1 MHSHCLKKLDP
12 VPSEHNGDHQ
22 IKKFAKDETGIFTLQ
37 LTASSRH
44 PDTQMVSPRPANRL
58 KLSPLAHFLNYVS
71 IMAQINFHFLKEAFL
86 GYSNLHGSPPSLKFL
101 EKELIVLQYLIV
113 YSPVFRFFSFSSR
126 SSSKKKKK
134 EEEDLTTKWVL
145 EEAIRFQVFL
155 NHLVRRWSPPGVLL
169 FPDLIK
175 AVAPKMLGITIIT

>member
-1 MHSHCLKKLDP
+1 
-12 VPSEHNGDHQ
+12 
-22 IKKFAKDETGIFTLQ
+22 
-37 LTASSRH
+37 
-44 PDTQMVSPRPANRL
+44 
-58 KLSPLAHFLNYVS
+58 
-71 IMAQINFHFLKEAFL
+71 MAQINFHFLKEAFF
-86 GYSNLHGSPPSLKFL
+86 GHSNLHGSPPSLKFL
-101 EKELIVLQYLIV
+101 EKELIVLQYLIM

-134 EEEDLTTKWVL
+134 KEEEDLTTKWVR
-145 EEAIRFQVFL
+145 EEAIRFQIFL